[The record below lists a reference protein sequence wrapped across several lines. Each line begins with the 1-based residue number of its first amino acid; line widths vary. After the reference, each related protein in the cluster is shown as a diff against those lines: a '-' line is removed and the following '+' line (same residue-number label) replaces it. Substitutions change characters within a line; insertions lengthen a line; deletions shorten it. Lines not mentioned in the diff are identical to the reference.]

1 MEYRTLGNS
10 GLSLSALTFGAWA
23 IGEWAQYPTPTAS
36 AIAALRKA
44 HELGF
49 TSIDTAPN
57 YSLGFSEEV
66 VARALEG
73 LPRDRVQLLTKCGV
87 VWEGTRGKLRYKD
100 IKHKDRLFDIY
111 HYSGKESIIRQC
123 EDSLR
128 RLKTDYIDLYSIH
141 YPDPTTPIEESM
153 EAFIRLK
160 EQGKIRAAG
169 LCNHS
174 LEDMIKAE
182 EVITVVAHKT
192 RYSMLN
198 RRIENDL
205 LPYCLERQ
213 KGILAYSV
221 LQRGILTGLD
231 VQKFL
236 WKEDNPWEA
245 ALYEDANM
253 ARIRAFLD
261 KLTPIASG
269 YDASISQL
277 VIRWTIDRPG
287 ITVALLGATT
297 PEQIEHDAKALE
309 ISLSE
314 EDVKIID
321 DLLDE
326 LSQQLAD
333 ETAPGLPSSSR

>member
-1 MEYRTLGNS
+1 MEYRPLGNS
-10 GLSLSALTFGAWA
+10 GLSLSVLTFGAWA
-23 IGEWAQYPTPTAS
+23 IGPWAQYPTPTES

-66 VARALEG
+66 VARVLEDQ
-73 LPRDRVQLLTKCGV
+73 PRDRFQLLTKCGV
-87 VWEGTRGKLRYKD
+87 VWEGTRGVLRYKD
-100 IKHKDRLFDIY
+100 IKHKDQLFDIY

-128 RLKTDYIDLYSIH
+128 RLRTDYIDLYSIH
-141 YPDPTTPIEESM
+141 YPDLTTPIGESM

-169 LCNHS
+169 LCNHT
-174 LEDMIKAE
+174 LEDMAKAE
-182 EVITVVAHKT
+182 EVATVVSHKT

-198 RRIENDL
+198 RRIERDL
-205 LPYCLERQ
+205 VPYCLEKQ

-221 LQRGILTGLD
+221 LQRGILNGGD
-231 VQKFL
+231 VPKFV
-236 WKEDNPWEA
+236 WKDDNPWEA
-245 ALYEDANM
+245 ALYEEANR

-269 YDASISQL
+269 YGVSIPQL

-287 ITVALLGATT
+287 ITVALLGATS
-297 PEQIEHDAKALE
+297 PEQIEHDTKALE
-309 ISLSE
+309 ISLGE
-314 EDVKIID
+314 EDVKTID
-321 DLLDE
+321 GLLEE
-326 LSQQLAD
+326 LSQQL
-333 ETAPGLPSSSR
+333 EV

>member
-1 MEYRTLGNS
+1 MISNMEYRTLGDS
-10 GLSLSALTFGAWA
+10 DLSLSVLTFGAWA
-23 IGEWAQYPTPTAS
+23 IGENAQYPAPTES

-66 VARALEG
+66 VGKVLAE
-73 LPRDRVQLLTKCGV
+73 LPRDRVQLSTKCGV
-87 VWEGTRGKLRYKD
+87 VWEGTEGRLAYKD
-100 IKHKDRLFDIY
+100 IKYKDRLLDIY

-128 RLKTDYIDLYSIH
+128 RLRTDYIDLYSIH
-141 YPDPTTPIEESM
+141 WPDPTTPIGESM

-169 LCNHS
+169 LCNHG
-174 LEDMIKAE
+174 LEDMEKAE
-182 EVITVVAHKT
+182 DVVTVVSHKT

-205 LPYCLERQ
+205 LPYCVKKN

-221 LQRGILTGLD
+221 LQRGILTGLN

-236 WKEDNPWEA
+236 WRVDNPWEV
-245 ALYEDANM
+245 ALYEEANM
-253 ARIRAFLD
+253 ARIRVFLD
-261 KLTPIASG
+261 KLAPIASG
-269 YDASISQL
+269 YGVTIPQL
-277 VIRWTIDRPG
+277 VIRWTIHRPG
-287 ITVALLGATT
+287 ITVALIGATS
-297 PEQIEHDAKALE
+297 PEQIEHDAKSVE
-309 ISLSE
+309 IPLSE
-314 EDVKIID
+314 EDIKIID
-321 DLLDE
+321 GLVEE
-326 LSQQLAD
+326 LSQQL
-333 ETAPGLPSSSR
+333 EI

>member
-1 MEYRTLGNS
+1 MGNS
-10 GLSLSALTFGAWA
+10 DLSLSVLTFGAWA
-23 IGEWAQYPTPTAS
+23 IGENAQYPAPTES
-36 AIAALRKA
+36 AIAALHKA
-44 HELGF
+44 HELGL

-66 VARALEG
+66 VARVLED

-87 VWEGTRGKLRYKD
+87 VWEGTRGQLRYKD

-128 RLKTDYIDLYSIH
+128 RLRTDYIDLYSIH
-141 YPDPTTPIEESM
+141 YPDPTTPIGESM

-160 EQGKIRAAG
+160 EQGKIKAAG
-169 LCNHS
+169 LCNHT
-174 LEDMIKAE
+174 LEDMEKAE
-182 EVITVVAHKT
+182 EVVTVVSHKT

-198 RRIENDL
+198 RRIERDL
-205 LPYCLERQ
+205 LPYCLEKK

-221 LQRGILTGLD
+221 LQRGILTGLN

-236 WKEDNPWEA
+236 WRQDNPWEV
-245 ALYEDANM
+245 ALYEEANM

-261 KLTPIASG
+261 KLAPIASG
-269 YDASISQL
+269 YGVSIPQL

-287 ITVALLGATT
+287 ITVALLGATS
-297 PEQIEHDAKALE
+297 PEQIEYDAKALD

-314 EDVKIID
+314 EDTRTID
-321 DLLDE
+321 GLVEE
-326 LSQQLAD
+326 LSQQL
-333 ETAPGLPSSSR
+333 EV

>member
-1 MEYRTLGNS
+1 MEYRTLGDTD
-10 GLSLSALTFGAWA
+10 LSLSVLTFGAWA
-23 IGEWAQYPTPTAS
+23 IGPWAQYSAPTEK

-44 HELGF
+44 HELGL

-66 VARALEG
+66 VGTVLAD

-87 VWEGTRGKLRYKD
+87 VWEGTQGILRYKD
-100 IKHKDRLFDIY
+100 IKNKDRLYDIY

-169 LCNHS
+169 LCNHT
-174 LEDMIKAE
+174 LEDMVNAE
-182 EVITVVAHKT
+182 EVVTVVSHKA

-205 LPYCLERQ
+205 LPYCLE
-213 KGILAYSV
+213 KNKSILAYSV
-221 LQRGILTGLD
+221 LQRGILTGLELP
-231 VQKFL
+231 KFL
-236 WKEDNPWEA
+236 WRQDNPWEA
-245 ALYEDANM
+245 ALYEDTNAVS
-253 ARIRAFLD
+253 IRAFLD
-261 KLTPIASG
+261 KLALIASG
-269 YDASISQL
+269 YGVDLSQL

-287 ITVALLGATT
+287 ITVALLGATS

-314 EDVKIID
+314 EDTRIID
-321 DLLDE
+321 DLVE
-326 LSQQLAD
+326 QVSQQLVV
-333 ETAPGLPSSSR
+333 